1 MWWIKLWNSKFMA
14 CLLNLL
20 NLSLKYP
27 QGLIINSL
35 FFREFQ
41 PMMFASDDSLSSDQ
55 DTNKFL
61 F

>member
-1 MWWIKLWNSKFMA
+1 MT